1 MATTYKTKALQSIED
16 RLVGLEEGSIRHAT
30 LKAARDFKMSWI
42 RLGQMLHQ
50 VYRQK
55 SFKEWGYMTFE
66 GYVTKEI
73 GVRQQT
79 ASKLMKSYL
88 FLEREE
94 PLYVRAETIS
104 DEANSLEGSDK
115 KELPSA
121 KIPSYEA
128 VDALRRAK
136 GKISDEEYHDLRKEA
151 FENGR
156 EGKEIRQKAALIM
169 REKEPPDPEKVRAT
183 RRQLVLGRLLKM
195 LKSFG
200 DEAEHTKFLPKALIH
215 QLTDLAEKIE
225 EELERHRADRTVPL
239 D

>member
-1 MATTYKTKALQSIED
+1 MTTTVYKTKAVQSIED
-16 RLVGLEEGSIRHAT
+16 RLTGLEEGSIRHAT

-79 ASKLMKSYL
+79 ASKLIKSYL

-104 DEANSLEGSDK
+104 DEANKLEGE

-136 GKISDEEYHDLRKEA
+136 GKISEEEYYDLRKEA

-169 REKEPPDPEKVRAT
+169 REKEPPDPEKVRVQ
-183 RRQLVLGRLLKM
+183 RRQLVLGRLLKT
-195 LKSFG
+195 LKSFS
-200 DEAEHTKFLPKALIH
+200 EETEHAKFLPKALVS
-215 QLTDLAEKIE
+215 QLNDLAEKIE
-225 EELERHRADRTVPL
+225 RELERY
-239 D
+239 

>member
-1 MATTYKTKALQSIED
+1 MATTAYKTKAVQSIED
-16 RLVGLEEGSIRHAT
+16 RLTGLEEGSIRHGA

-55 SFKEWGYMTFE
+55 AFKEWGYLTFE

-79 ASKLMKSYL
+79 ASKLIKSYL

-104 DEANSLEGSDK
+104 DEANKLEGE
-115 KELPSA
+115 KELPSS
-121 KIPSYEA
+121 KIPTYEA

-156 EGKEIRQKAALIM
+156 EGKEIRQKAQLIM
-169 REKEPPDPEKVRAT
+169 REKEPLDPEKVRAT
-183 RRQLVLGRLLKM
+183 RRQLVLGRLLKT

-200 DEAEHTKFLPKALIH
+200 NEAEHAKLLPKALIN
-215 QLTDLAEKIE
+215 QLSDLAEKIE
-225 EELERHRADRTVPL
+225 EELERH
-239 D
+239 